1 MNQIRWLILCLILL
15 PIQTIADDDTGY
27 SPLDEA
33 LVIVFR
39 NSKEIKGKQELAGI
53 AQNQKGSTWNVKGA
67 VRSGYSQKS
76 TDEFAT
82 GIDNRAAITFTW
94 TPNFG
99 YANKDDK
106 AKAQA
111 RTNHL
116 LAVDKIRNNFIADMQ
131 SLSMF
136 DVKLTIE
143 NRTHTIAVQKLKRV
157 ESFNAK
163 VKKEGRN
170 DMVQPIDDTALA
182 VLNQQQIVKLAEHE
196 LNSQVRTIAV
206 KWGFNE
212 WQKLEWLI
220 ARYIKSMRGLSLVQY
235 NN

>member
-1 MNQIRWLILCLILL
+1 MTKYLPLLFLILSHNLF
-15 PIQTIADDDTGY
+15 AEESTGY
-27 SPLDEA
+27 TPLEEA
-33 LVIVFR
+33 LVIVYR
-39 NSKEIKGKQELAGI
+39 NSKEIAGKQELAGI
-53 AQNQKGSTWNVKGA
+53 AQNQKSSTWNLKGS
-67 VRSGYSQKS
+67 VRTGYAQKT
-76 TDEFAT
+76 TDEFAP

-106 AKAQA
+106 AMAQA
-111 RTNHL
+111 RTHHQ
-116 LAVDKIRNNFIADMQ
+116 LALDKVRTNFIADMQ

-143 NRTHTIAVQKLKRV
+143 NRTHTIAVQKLKRI

-163 VKKEGRN
+163 ARKEGKN
-170 DMVQPIDDTALA
+170 DTIQDIDDAAVA
-182 VLNQQQIVKLAEHE
+182 VLGQQQIVKLAEHE
-196 LNSQVRTIAV
+196 LNSQVRTMAV

-212 WQKLEWLI
+212 WQKLEWLVT
-220 ARYIKSMRGLSLVQY
+220 RYIKDMRGLSLVQY